1 MSKLQELID
10 RLCPDG
16 VEFVKLNTLGTFENI
31 GVDKKTV
38 PGEPLVKLLNYV
50 DVYKNKYINKEIPQM
65 TVSSPQKK
73 LDSCSIKQWDIFVT
87 PTSETHDDIG
97 HSAVSTEDI
106 DGAVYS
112 YHIMRFRLNNPNRV
126 TACFINYLFDS
137 QEVQKQIF
145 KFASGLTRFGLSK
158 YKFGDIV
165 IPFPPLEVQ
174 DEIVKILDRFADY
187 AAELQAELQARRL
200 QYEYYRNLLLTFNPS
215 AYGCGTDDA
224 QKISVIARGGHSYEI
239 QWKTMGEIFEMRNG
253 YTPSKNKPEFWENG
267 TIPWF
272 RMEDIRENGRILADS
287 IQHITPASIKGK
299 GLFEANTF
307 ILATT
312 ATIGEHAL
320 LIADSLANQ
329 QFTNLKVRKSLA
341 NLLDTKFIFYYMFIV
356 DEFCKNNTN
365 VSGFASVDMGKLKQ
379 MPFPIPPLELQ
390 EKIVAILDR
399 FETLVN
405 DLSKGLPAEI
415 EAVKARYEYYRN
427 KLLTF
432 NPLSA

>member
-10 RLCPDG
+10 RLCPEG

-174 DEIVKILDRFADY
+174 DEIVKILDRFSDY
-187 AAELQAELQARRL
+187 AAELQARKE

-390 EKIVAILDR
+390 EKIVAIFDR

>member
-10 RLCPDG
+10 RLCPEG
-16 VEFVKLNTLGTFENI
+16 VEYTTLGNIAEIKRGVRVVKSDLAIEGSIPVYQNSLTPLGYYSKSNFNADTTFVI
-31 GVDKKTV
+31 GAGAA
-38 PGEPLVKLLNYV
+38 GEIGYSAIPYWGADDCYSIICSSKIISKYV
-50 DVYKNKYINKEIPQM
+50 YYQL
-65 TVSSPQKK
+65 S
-73 LDSCSIKQWDIFVT
+73 
-87 PTSETHDDIG
+87 
-97 HSAVSTEDI
+97 
-106 DGAVYS
+106 
-112 YHIMRFRLNNPNRV
+112 NN
-126 TACFINYLFDS
+126 
-137 QEVQKQIF
+137 QIF
-145 KFASGLTRFGLSK
+145 LKSRVRTAS
-158 YKFGDIV
+158 
-165 IPFPPLEVQ
+165 IPRMARTAIEQFPIPVPPIEVQ
-174 DEIVKILDRFADY
+174 DEIVKILDRFSDY

-287 IQHITPASIKGK
+287 IQHITPASINGK

-320 LIADSLANQ
+320 LIPDSRANQ
-329 QFTNLKVRKSLA
+329 RFTNLKVRKSLA

>member
-165 IPFPPLEVQ
+165 IPFPPLAVQ
-174 DEIVKILDRFADY
+174 EEIVKILDRFSDY

-239 QWKTMGEIFEMRNG
+239 QWKTMGEIGSLVTSRINADEIDIYVGVENLLKDRSGCIPSTEMPIGDSHIGFIRNDILIG
-253 YTPSKNKPEFWENG
+253 NIRPYLKKIWIADMPGGTNG
-267 TIPWF
+267 DVLTIRLNDSNIVPKF
-272 RMEDIRENGRILADS
+272 LYHILASDS
-287 IQHITPASIKGK
+287 FFLYHNQYAKGAK
-299 GLFEANTF
+299 MPRGDKNMVMKY
-307 ILATT
+307 
-312 ATIGEHAL
+312 
-320 LIADSLANQ
+320 LI
-329 QFTNLKVRKSLA
+329 
-341 NLLDTKFIFYYMFIV
+341 
-356 DEFCKNNTN
+356 
-365 VSGFASVDMGKLKQ
+365 
-379 MPFPIPPLELQ
+379 PIPPLELQ

-427 KLLTF
+427 KLLGF
-432 NPLSA
+432 KEKPA